1 MTPSSPP
8 LPLSQT
14 AQPRLMSLDALRGF
28 DMFWIVGA
36 EELIRGL
43 QKFSSGGG
51 VLGLIAEQLHHKAW
65 APDHKAGGHFLL
77 RSFRA
82 WVLMR

>member
-8 LPLSQT
+8 LPLTQT

-65 APDHKAGGHFLL
+65 APAPKAGGHFLL

-82 WVLMR
+82 GVLMW

>member
-8 LPLSQT
+8 LPLGQT
-14 AQPRLMSLDALRGF
+14 AQPRLMFLDALRGF

-43 QKFSSGGG
+43 QKFSGGG

>member
-1 MTPSSPP
+1 MPPSSPP
-8 LPLSQT
+8 LPPTQT

-43 QKFSSGGG
+43 QNFSSGG

-82 WVLMR
+82 WVLMQ

>member
-8 LPLSQT
+8 LPLTQT

-43 QKFSSGGG
+43 QNFSSGG

-82 WVLMR
+82 WVLMW

>member
-8 LPLSQT
+8 LPLGQT

-43 QKFSSGGG
+43 QNFSSGG

-82 WVLMR
+82 WVLMW

>member
-8 LPLSQT
+8 LPLGQT

-43 QKFSSGGG
+43 QKFSSGG

-82 WVLMR
+82 WVLMQ

>member
-8 LPLSQT
+8 LPLGQT

-43 QKFSSGGG
+43 QNFSSGG

-82 WVLMR
+82 WVLMQ

>member
-1 MTPSSPP
+1 MTPSSSPQP
-8 LPLSQT
+8 LFKT

-43 QKFSSGGG
+43 RKFSGGG

-65 APDHKAGGHFLL
+65 ASDPKAGGHFLL

-82 WVLMR
+82 WVLMW

>member
-1 MTPSSPP
+1 MPPSSPP
-8 LPLSQT
+8 LPLTQT

-43 QKFSSGGG
+43 QKFSDGG

-65 APDHKAGGHFLL
+65 APDHKAGSHFLL

>member
-8 LPLSQT
+8 LPLGQT

-43 QKFSSGGG
+43 QNFSSGG

-65 APDHKAGGHFLL
+65 APAPKAGGHFLL

-82 WVLMR
+82 WVLMW

>member
-1 MTPSSPP
+1 MPPSSLP
-8 LPLSQT
+8 LPLTQT

-43 QKFSSGGG
+43 QNFSSGG

-82 WVLMR
+82 WVLMQ

>member
-36 EELIRGL
+36 DDLIRGL
-43 QKFSSGGG
+43 QNFSSGG

-82 WVLMR
+82 WVLMQ